1 VSHHNQHSETL
12 ATMQYIAKAV
22 SVIGFVWGAGFAFQ
36 ASEITVGCISLL
48 MAWLAPSILGESYE

>member
-1 VSHHNQHSETL
+1 MKAHNPRQDVL
-12 ATMQYIAKAV
+12 INYQYIAKALA
-22 SVIGFVWGAGFAFQ
+22 VIGFVLAAGFAFQ